1 MFNVCGKKIYY
12 KNQGL
17 CVLSWSAL
25 SSNAPFFLEN
35 IETKG
40 FTNLNSFFW
49 KHIRGFDVQ
58 LHKKKS
64 ELKPKALIKTKD

>member
-1 MFNVCGKKIYY
+1 VVDLLVYHNLVCLMYVEEKKNY

-25 SSNAPFFLEN
+25 SSNAPCFVEN

-58 LHKKKS
+58 LH
-64 ELKPKALIKTKD
+64 